1 MFSSPT
7 SQPIAPFSAPNLPSL
22 RWLRLAHGGK
32 ARALNAAIL
41 HVDEEIVVTVDA
53 DTLLEPGAIAAM
65 RNAFAA
71 EPELVAATG
80 VIRPMCGPSLSGRL
94 FEWFQTYEYVRNFLS
109 RYAWERLNG
118 LPLEERVAK
127 GVVRSFQDM
136 KIFMGMTCVQNLM
149 LPATPR
155 RDEQVFTAAL
165 RKRRSEPQRR
175 ERALRMLE
183 RLGLGGVAHKP
194 ARDLSY
200 AEQKR
205 LMIGRLLAAD
215 ADCYLLDEPMSG
227 LDEEGRTTIV
237 ALLRDLAATGA
248 TVCLVEHS
256 LSVIESLCSRV
267 AFLMD
272 GKLVKEGPCAEILR
286 DPELVDLYFGSQ
298 SLAAGSTEAATEQR
312 PVIL

>member
-1 MFSSPT
+1 MRT
-7 SQPIAPFSAPNLPSL
+7 
-22 RWLRLAHGGK
+22 G
-32 ARALNAAIL
+32 
-41 HVDEEIVVTVDA
+41 
-53 DTLLEPGAIAAM
+53 LLEVRGLCKRFGGLTAVAGLDFAVTAGQIKALIGPNGAGKTTIF
-65 RNAFAA
+65 N
-71 EPELVAATG
+71 LISG
-80 VIRPMCGPSLSGRL
+80 VLDPDQGDVRL
-94 FEWFQTYEYVRNFLS
+94 EG
-109 RYAWERLNG
+109 ERLNG